1 MRSVWR
7 LPSAKVV
14 ALFGDACPG
23 PFLLL
28 QVGLLQASGLSHHHH
43 QTTMQRLHLLQFALG
58 FVLGLSAAAAIVSAA
73 ATPSPVVTPAAQ
85 RSWPTEFPGP

>member
-7 LPSAKVV
+7 LPFARVV

-43 QTTMQRLHLLQFALG
+43 QRE
-58 FVLGLSAAAAIVSAA
+58 
-73 ATPSPVVTPAAQ
+73 
-85 RSWPTEFPGP
+85 RS

>member
-1 MRSVWR
+1 MAPGSFRSDDSTEPLGLPSGFL
-7 LPSAKVV
+7 LPSA
-14 ALFGDACPG
+14 A
-23 PFLLL
+23 
-28 QVGLLQASGLSHHHH
+28 HHHH